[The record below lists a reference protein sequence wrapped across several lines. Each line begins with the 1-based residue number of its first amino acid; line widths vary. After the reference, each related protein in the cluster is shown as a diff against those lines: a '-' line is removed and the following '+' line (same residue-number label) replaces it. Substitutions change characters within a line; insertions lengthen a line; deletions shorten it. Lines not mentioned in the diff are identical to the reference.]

1 MGCGMVRKVDELG
14 RVVIP
19 KEMRRILNI
28 KSGSSIEMSINN
40 NNQVVLE
47 KFFEVSNIYS
57 SAENLANLIFDELS
71 LPCLVCD
78 DEKVIICKG
87 LNKKDFLNKKLLPDF
102 KVNNKSC
109 EVLKEENFL
118 CGQSVNVSNTY
129 FFTITSDGFDS
140 GYVVVVDKDNKLTE
154 NSKNNIILLTKFLSS
169 FLKF

>member
-47 KFFEVSNIYS
+47 KFFELSNIYS
-57 SAENLANLIFDELS
+57 SAENLASLIFDELS
-71 LPCLVCD
+71 IPCLICD

-87 LNKKDFLNKKLLPDF
+87 LNKKDFLNKKLSDGF
-102 KVNNKSC
+102 SVKNKTC
-109 EVLKEENFL
+109 EVVKDANFL
-118 CGQSVNVSNTY
+118 DGNTITGDTY
-129 FFTITSDGFDS
+129 IFTITSDGFDS
-140 GYVVVVDKDNKLTE
+140 GYVVVFDKENKLTE
-154 NSKNNIILLTKFLSS
+154 STKNNIMLLTKFLSS